1 MQTRQHLGRIEVP
14 DRVPVMERAIGVELI
29 TGQPL
34 DSLPVNTILTA
45 VPLLL

>member
-1 MQTRQHLGRIEVP
+1 MQTRQQLDRIEAP
-14 DRVPVMERAIGVELI
+14 DKVPVMGRAIGVELI
-29 TGQPL
+29 TDQPL